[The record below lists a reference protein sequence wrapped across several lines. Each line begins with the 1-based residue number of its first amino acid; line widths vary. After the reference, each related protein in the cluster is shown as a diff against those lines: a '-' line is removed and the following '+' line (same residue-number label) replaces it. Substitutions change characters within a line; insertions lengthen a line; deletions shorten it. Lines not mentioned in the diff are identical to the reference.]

1 MKKVYILE
9 QLGCANCG
17 AKIEHDVAALNQVEE
32 AVLVFPTKQLRVQTE
47 CPEGLDAVIQEI
59 ARKYEPD
66 ITVRDRDSASPA
78 PHAEHHEHHHHH
90 DHDGDCCC
98 GHDHEH
104 EHHHHHDDD
113 ECGCGHDHEHEH
125 EHHHHHHD
133 DGDDDDCC
141 CGHDHEHEHH
151 HHHRHDDDD
160 DCCCGHD
167 NEHEHHHHHHHAA
180 ASAGEQHTYILEDLC
195 CANCGAKIERAV
207 NELDAVED
215 AVLVFPTKQL
225 RVTASDHTG
234 ILEAIQKIAK
244 AIEPDVIVHDPD
256 AEAVASG
263 KQHIYRLEDLCCANC
278 GAKIER
284 AVNELDAVESAVL
297 VFPTKQLRV
306 TASDHTGMLE
316 AIQSITKSIEPD
328 VTVTDLTAASAS
340 PLATTVPS
348 AEKKPES
355 WLKQHTDQAEIISGA
370 ILFVIGLILSHTV
383 QSFVPA
389 LIVCAVAYIILGRR
403 VVWTAVRNMTHGN
416 VFDENFLMSIATL
429 GAFAIQSFD
438 EAVGVMLFFR
448 IGEFFEDVAVEKSRS
463 QIMEAVDLRPETVNL
478 ERGDSVDVIPASQ
491 AKPGDILVIRVGDRV
506 PLDGVILSG
515 ESFLD
520 TSAITGE
527 PVPVRVAPGDE
538 LTSGCVNTEGVLRMR
553 VTRPLSESM
562 VTRILDSVENAAAS
576 KPKIDRFITRFARIY
591 TPFVVALA
599 LIVAIV
605 PSIVTGNWYHWVYT
619 ALTFLVIS
627 CPCALVL
634 SVPLAFFSGI
644 GTGSRKGILFKGGIA
659 LEALASVKAVIMDKT
674 GTLTHGT
681 FTVTD
686 MQPAEGV
693 SEEELLTAA
702 ACCEQNS
709 THPIATSILSAAKQR
724 LNSLPHPDRVH
735 EAAGHGIRAEYQQ
748 STLLCGNAALM
759 QQEGI
764 ALPQL
769 DSVPGATV
777 VLLARDNRY
786 LGRILLSDTLK
797 DGAAQTVSLLK
808 RKGVASAI
816 LTGDVQESAAAI
828 AQQAGIDEV
837 HAQLLP
843 QDKLSALNSLRQKY
857 GPVLFVGDGIND
869 APVLAGAD
877 VGAAMGSGADAAIE
891 AADVVYLTS
900 ELNAIPQSIRI
911 AQSAANVAKQNIV
924 FALIVKALVM
934 VLGLLG
940 IASMWLAVFAD
951 TGVAM
956 LCVLNSIR
964 ILYQK

>member
-1 MKKVYILE
+1 M
-9 QLGCANCG
+9 
-17 AKIEHDVAALNQVEE
+17 D
-32 AVLVFPTKQLRVQTE
+32 T
-47 CPEGLDAVIQEI
+47 
-59 ARKYEPD
+59 
-66 ITVRDRDSASPA
+66 
-78 PHAEHHEHHHHH
+78 
-90 DHDGDCCC
+90 
-98 GHDHEH
+98 
-104 EHHHHHDDD
+104 
-113 ECGCGHDHEHEH
+113 
-125 EHHHHHHD
+125 
-133 DGDDDDCC
+133 
-141 CGHDHEHEHH
+141 
-151 HHHRHDDDD
+151 
-160 DCCCGHD
+160 
-167 NEHEHHHHHHHAA
+167 
-180 ASAGEQHTYILEDLC
+180 
-195 CANCGAKIERAV
+195 
-207 NELDAVED
+207 
-215 AVLVFPTKQL
+215 
-225 RVTASDHTG
+225 
-234 ILEAIQKIAK
+234 
-244 AIEPDVIVHDPD
+244 
-256 AEAVASG
+256 
-263 KQHIYRLEDLCCANC
+263 
-278 GAKIER
+278 
-284 AVNELDAVESAVL
+284 VESAVL

-306 TASDHTGMLE
+306 TAADHTGMLE
-316 AIQSITKSIEPD
+316 AIQKITTSIEPD

-340 PLATTVPS
+340 PSASAVPS
-348 AEKKPES
+348 AQEKPGN
-355 WLKQHTDQAEIISGA
+355 WLKQHTEQVEIVSGA
-370 ILFVIGLILSHTV
+370 ILFIIGLILSHTA

-389 LIVCAVAYIILGRR
+389 LIVCAVAYIILGHR
-403 VVWTAVRNMTHGN
+403 VVWTSLRNITRGN
-416 VFDENFLMSIATL
+416 IFDENFLMSIATL

-448 IGEFFEDVAVEKSRS
+448 VGEFFEDISVEKTRS
-463 QIMEAVDLRPETVNL
+463 QIMDAIDLRPETVNL
-478 ERGDSVDVIPASQ
+478 ESGNSVRVIPAAQ
-491 AKPGDILVIRVGDRV
+491 AKPDDILVIRVGDRI

-527 PVPVRVAPGDE
+527 PVPVHVAPGDE

-576 KPKIDRFITRFARIY
+576 KPKIDRFITRFARVY
-591 TPFVVALA
+591 TPVVVGLA
-599 LIVAIV
+599 LLVAIV

-681 FTVTD
+681 FTVTG
-686 MQPAEGV
+686 MQPTEGV
-693 SEEELLTAA
+693 TEEELLTAA
-702 ACCEQNS
+702 ACCEQSSN
-709 THPIATSILSAAKQR
+709 HPIAASILAAAEER
-724 LNSLPHPDRVH
+724 LTNLPQPDSIH
-735 EAAGHGIRAEYQQ
+735 ETAGHGIRAEYQQ
-748 STLLCGNAALM
+748 SILLCGNAALM

-764 ALPQL
+764 ALPEL
-769 DSVPGATV
+769 ESVPGATV

-843 QDKLSALNSLRQKY
+843 QDKLSALQALREKY

-911 AQSAANVAKQNIV
+911 AQSTSNIAKQNIV
-924 FALIVKALVM
+924 FALLIKVLVM

-940 IASMWLAVFAD
+940 ITSMWLAVFAD

-964 ILYQK
+964 ALYQK

>member
-17 AKIEHDVAALNQVEE
+17 AKIERDVASLEQVEE
-32 AVLVFPTKQLRVQTE
+32 AILVFPTKQLRVQTAQ
-47 CPEGLDAVIQEI
+47 PDGLDSIIQEI

-66 ITVRDRDSASPA
+66 ITVYDRDGVSPA
-78 PHAEHHEHHHHH
+78 PHEHHHH
-90 DHDGDCCC
+90 
-98 GHDHEH
+98 EH
-104 EHHHHHDDD
+104 GK
-113 ECGCGHDHEHEH
+113 ECGCGHDHEHHHH
-125 EHHHHHHD
+125 EHD
-133 DGDDDDCC
+133 EGCG
-141 CGHDHEHEHH
+141 CGHDHEHHHHEHDEECGCGHDHEHKHH
-151 HHHRHDDDD
+151 HHTP
-160 DCCCGHD
+160 
-167 NEHEHHHHHHHAA
+167 
-180 ASAGEQHTYILEDLC
+180 SSGELHTYILEDLC

-207 NELDAVED
+207 NELD
-215 AVLVFPTKQL
+215 T
-225 RVTASDHTG
+225 
-234 ILEAIQKIAK
+234 
-244 AIEPDVIVHDPD
+244 
-256 AEAVASG
+256 
-263 KQHIYRLEDLCCANC
+263 
-278 GAKIER
+278 
-284 AVNELDAVESAVL
+284 VESAVL

-306 TASDHTGMLE
+306 TAADHTGMLE
-316 AIQSITKSIEPD
+316 AIQKITTSIEPD

-340 PLATTVPS
+340 PSASAVPS
-348 AEKKPES
+348 AQEKPGN
-355 WLKQHTDQAEIISGA
+355 WLKQHTEQVEIVSGA
-370 ILFVIGLILSHTV
+370 ILFIIGLILSHTT

-389 LIVCAVAYIILGRR
+389 LIVCAVAYIILGHR
-403 VVWTAVRNMTHGN
+403 VVWTSLRNITRGN
-416 VFDENFLMSIATL
+416 IFDENFLMSIATL

-448 IGEFFEDVAVEKSRS
+448 VGEFFEDISVEKTRS
-463 QIMEAVDLRPETVNL
+463 QIMDAIDLRPETVNL
-478 ERGDSVDVIPASQ
+478 ESGNSVRVIPAAQ
-491 AKPGDILVIRVGDRV
+491 AKPDDILVIRVGDRI

-527 PVPVRVAPGDE
+527 PVPVHVAPGDE

-576 KPKIDRFITRFARIY
+576 KPKIDRFITRFARVY
-591 TPFVVALA
+591 TPVVVGLA
-599 LIVAIV
+599 LLVAIV

-681 FTVTD
+681 FTVTG
-686 MQPAEGV
+686 MQPTEGV
-693 SEEELLTAA
+693 TEEELLTAA
-702 ACCEQNS
+702 ACCEQSSN
-709 THPIATSILSAAKQR
+709 HPIAASILAAAEER
-724 LNSLPHPDRVH
+724 LTNLPQPDSIH
-735 EAAGHGIRAEYQQ
+735 ETAGHGIRAEYQQ
-748 STLLCGNAALM
+748 SILLCGNAALM

-764 ALPQL
+764 ALPEL
-769 DSVPGATV
+769 ESVPGATV

-843 QDKLSALNSLRQKY
+843 QDKLSALQALREKY

-911 AQSAANVAKQNIV
+911 AQSTSNIAKQNIV
-924 FALIVKALVM
+924 FALLIKVLVM

-940 IASMWLAVFAD
+940 ITSMWLAVFAD

-964 ILYQK
+964 ALYQK